1 MKKYTAPELEIME
14 FELED
19 VLTLSDGLADDAKN
33 KWESDSNGRWF

>member
-19 VLTLSDGLADDAKN
+19 VLTVSKGTCNMDEG
-33 KWESDSNGRWF
+33 WY

>member
-19 VLTLSDGLADDAKN
+19 VLTLSIGVGDVEDG
-33 KWESDSNGRWF
+33 WY

>member
-19 VLTLSDGLADDAKN
+19 VLTVSVGTDGEGNTIVLPEDDWA
-33 KWESDSNGRWF
+33 

>member
-19 VLTLSDGLADDAKN
+19 VLTLSYGTDIDEG
-33 KWESDSNGRWF
+33 WY

>member
-19 VLTLSDGLADDAKN
+19 VLTISLWDGKPGDIYEG
-33 KWESDSNGRWF
+33 WY

>member
-19 VLTLSDGLADDAKN
+19 VLTVSIANGVGDIDDG
-33 KWESDSNGRWF
+33 WY

>member
-19 VLTLSDGLADDAKN
+19 VLTLSIGTGDINDG
-33 KWESDSNGRWF
+33 WY

>member
-19 VLTLSDGLADDAKN
+19 VLTVSKGDAN
-33 KWESDSNGRWF
+33 DFENGWY

>member
-19 VLTLSDGLADDAKN
+19 VLTVSNPNGASDGDLAAGNDN
-33 KWESDSNGRWF
+33 WY

>member
-19 VLTLSDGLADDAKN
+19 VLTVSLVDAPVNNDDN
-33 KWESDSNGRWF
+33 WF

>member
-19 VLTLSDGLADDAKN
+19 VLTVSMQGADPEDGQ
-33 KWESDSNGRWF
+33 WY

>member
-19 VLTLSDGLADDAKN
+19 VLTVSKGTDLNDG
-33 KWESDSNGRWF
+33 WY

>member
-19 VLTLSDGLADDAKN
+19 VLTVSLGN
-33 KWESDSNGRWF
+33 KPWEEEEGNGWA

>member
-19 VLTLSDGLADDAKN
+19 VLTVSNKGSWSDEENNGWVDA
-33 KWESDSNGRWF
+33 E

>member
-19 VLTLSDGLADDAKN
+19 VLTVSNDGSSLSD
-33 KWESDSNGRWF
+33 NGWY

>member
-19 VLTLSDGLADDAKN
+19 VLTVSNGNNEWEVEETN
-33 KWESDSNGRWF
+33 KWQDVE

>member
-19 VLTLSDGLADDAKN
+19 VLTVSIGNNDDFDTD
-33 KWESDSNGRWF
+33 WY

>member
-19 VLTLSDGLADDAKN
+19 VLTISIWDGDIN
-33 KWESDSNGRWF
+33 EGWY

>member
-19 VLTLSDGLADDAKN
+19 VLTVSFGTSEQ
-33 KWESDSNGRWF
+33 WNGTGDNGWY

>member
-19 VLTLSDGLADDAKN
+19 VLTVSQDLKN
-33 KWESDSNGRWF
+33 PNWNDSDSAWKDFE

>member
-19 VLTLSDGLADDAKN
+19 VLTVSKGIDINDG
-33 KWESDSNGRWF
+33 WY

>member
-19 VLTLSDGLADDAKN
+19 VLTVSFAEGSLSG
-33 KWESDSNGRWF
+33 NGTGGWY

>member
-19 VLTLSDGLADDAKN
+19 VLTVSRSEGDIDDG
-33 KWESDSNGRWF
+33 WY

>member
-19 VLTLSDGLADDAKN
+19 VLTVSVGDPDEFDRGWN
-33 KWESDSNGRWF
+33 

>member
-19 VLTLSDGLADDAKN
+19 VLTVSLGDGSELPGADSG
-33 KWESDSNGRWF
+33 WY

>member
-19 VLTLSDGLADDAKN
+19 VLTVSKGDGALSDEG
-33 KWESDSNGRWF
+33 WY

>member
-19 VLTLSDGLADDAKN
+19 VLTLSIANGVGGIDDG
-33 KWESDSNGRWF
+33 WY

>member
-19 VLTLSDGLADDAKN
+19 VLTLSYSDGSIDDG
-33 KWESDSNGRWF
+33 WY